1 MGVKGSVYYYLDCDV
16 CGRRTPEVYEDASA
30 FRDVTGAIEWAKD
43 QGWEE
48 RWSKPAADGA
58 LSANTWVCDE
68 HLKEED
74 E

>member
-16 CGRRTPEVYEDASA
+16 CGRRTPSDEDEVSA
-30 FRDVTGAIEWAKD
+30 FSTVIGAMEWAKD
-43 QGWEE
+43 EGWEE

-58 LSANTWVCDE
+58 LSANTWVCAE
-68 HLKEED
+68 HLQEED